1 MSLDNCCASTGELR
15 RVVEE
20 VAEKAANAAAEKMRL
35 QVQLDL
41 MDMERRLSAD
51 LAHTVEDRINNAL
64 GMTPQEHI
72 IQHDHL
78 RRAND
83 FFGGVQMDFWK
94 KILLVLTFG
103 AMAFIGGYA
112 ADYKVTKVLKSD
124 QAITR
129 DEYNYPKKDIND
141 APNQ

>member
-20 VAEKAANAAAEKMRL
+20 VAEKAANSAAEKMRL

-51 LAHTVEDRINNAL
+51 LAHTVEEKINRAL

-72 IQHDHL
+72 IQHDQM
-78 RRAND
+78 RRTND
-83 FFGGVQMDFWK
+83 FFGGVQTDFWK
-94 KILLVLTFG
+94 KIILVLAFG
-103 AMAFIGGYA
+103 AIAFIGGYA
-112 ADYKVTKVLKSD
+112 VDYRVTKAVKSD

-129 DEYNYPKKDIND
+129 DEYSYPKKDASY